1 MSVSRSE
8 VMLKPL
14 YGSFVWSAELF
25 HVFATR
31 GSGYIFSP
39 KYLHVDGLVIFSEH
53 HGVTG

>member
-1 MSVSRSE
+1 MLSVSRSK

-25 HVFATR
+25 HVCKTWN
-31 GSGYIFSP
+31 YIFSP
-39 KYLHVDGLVIFSEH
+39 KYLHVDGLVIFDEH